1 MEEKVTLLE
10 YSFGTVFHEDGVEE
24 DACYIYAARAY
35 GKKTRLLGS
44 RGEEMVREG
53 REELLECVERD
64 GGEEMICSERR

>member
-1 MEEKVTLLE
+1 MKEKVILLE

-53 REELLECVERD
+53 REELLECTEGN
-64 GGEEMICSERR
+64 GGEAEAENCG

>member
-10 YSFGTVFHEDGVEE
+10 YFFGTVFHEDGVEE

-53 REELLECVERD
+53 REMKRLAEEVERL
-64 GGEEMICSERR
+64 EATE